1 MEHKLAVISFL
12 SILAFTNG
20 FTILSVDNGDTG
32 GTWHTWQSC
41 PLSVDNGETGGT
53 WHTWQSCPLGSF
65 AVGFGLKYAVLSAF
79 KIEDYQ
85 EFPHDNTALNGIRLI
100 CKNTNGTIVDRNVTS
115 KVGPFGKWV
124 GETVCEKI
132 NGVQLYLTSFA
143 LQVHRIPNQT
153 ELEAL
158 SLSEVLNGNDDLY
171 DNTAVNYVKFKCRDL
186 AGNQPSRDLIKV
198 PRRGKMGQYG
208 NWSPECPASTAFRVL
223 STRVDNYEYRNFVD
237 DTAINDIKFYCDNGE
252 F

>member
-1 MEHKLAVISFL
+1 VIIVLFL
-12 SILAFTNG
+12 FRLLTNFFYFSECSLILRVKNQ
-20 FTILSVDNGDTG
+20 I
-32 GTWHTWQSC
+32 
-41 PLSVDNGETGGT
+41 
-53 WHTWQSCPLGSF
+53 
-65 AVGFGLKYAVLSAF
+65 YAVLSAF
-79 KIEDYQ
+79 TIEDYQ

-158 SLSEVLNGNDDLY
+158 SLSEVLNVSN
-171 DNTAVNYVKFKCRDL
+171 
-186 AGNQPSRDLIKV
+186 
-198 PRRGKMGQYG
+198 
-208 NWSPECPASTAFRVL
+208 
-223 STRVDNYEYRNFVD
+223 
-237 DTAINDIKFYCDNGE
+237 
-252 F
+252 